1 MAYKKTKDFNRAE
14 YNGWTDTRILN
25 MADQNGDKL
34 GGADIPGAK
43 THHEEQNLDQ
53 LYRDV
58 IFEHYRR
65 PHNKG
70 EIPNAQI
77 VTKGNNPVC
86 GDRVTIYGKIG
97 KDGKLEHVGFD
108 GKGCAICIASSSMM
122 TEAVRGKTLEEAGT
136 ITDHF
141 KAMMR
146 NEVPFEVPASLPD
159 MEALEGV
166 RKFSVRVK
174 CATLAWTTLKNG
186 IVEYQ
191 AGKRGESS
199 IDESCAN

>member
-1 MAYKKTKDFNRAE
+1 MT
-14 YNGWTDTRILN
+14 L
-25 MADQNGDKL
+25 ADSGKFGGGDEV
-34 GGADIPGAK
+34 IGAK
-43 THHEEQNLDQ
+43 THHEEQGLDQ

-70 EIPNAQI
+70 AVEGAQI

-86 GDRVTIYGKIG
+86 GDRVTIYGKVG
-97 KDGKLEHVGFD
+97 ADGKLEHVGFD

-122 TEAVRGKTLEEAGT
+122 TEAVRGKSLDEAGA
-136 ITDHF
+136 ISDKF

-146 NEVPFEVPASLPD
+146 SEAPFEVLENLHD

-186 IVEYQ
+186 ILEYK
-191 AGKRGESS
+191 AGRGESS
-199 IDESCAN
+199 IDESCAT

>member
-1 MAYKKTKDFNRAE
+1 
-14 YNGWTDTRILN
+14 
-25 MADQNGDKL
+25 MADEV
-34 GGADIPGAK
+34 PGTR
-43 THHEEQNLDQ
+43 THQEEASLDQ

-70 EIPNAQI
+70 ALDGAEI

-86 GDRVTIYGKIG
+86 GDRVTVYGKI
-97 KDGKLEHVGFD
+97 KDGRLDDVKFE
-108 GKGCAICIASSSMM
+108 GKACAICMASSSMM
-122 TEAVRGKTLEEAGT
+122 TEAVKGKTLAEAGAVA
-136 ITDHF
+136 DNF
-141 KAMMR
+141 KSMMR
-146 NEVPFEVPASLPD
+146 NEVPFEALPEVPD
-159 MEALEGV
+159 IEALEGV

-191 AGKRGESS
+191 AGKQGGETCTE
-199 IDESCAN
+199 ESCAT

>member
-1 MAYKKTKDFNRAE
+1 MSDFNKPNSE
-14 YNGWTDTRILN
+14 EPVGT
-25 MADQNGDKL
+25 
-34 GGADIPGAK
+34 K
-43 THHEEQNLDQ
+43 THHEEQGLDA

-65 PHNKG
+65 PHHKHAIEG
-70 EIPNAQI
+70 AQI
-77 VTKGNNPVC
+77 VTKGTNPVC
-86 GDRVTIYGKIG
+86 GDRVTIYGKINASG
-97 KDGKLEHVGFD
+97 ALEEVSFD
-108 GKGCAICIASSSMM
+108 GKGCAICIASSSLM
-122 TEAVRGKTLEEAGT
+122 TEAVKGKSLEEAGK
-136 ITDHF
+136 ISDHF

-146 NEVPFEVPASLPD
+146 NEAPFEVPAHVPD

-191 AGKRGESS
+191 AGKK
-199 IDESCAN
+199 

>member
-1 MAYKKTKDFNRAE
+1 VAGTKKL
-14 YNGWTDTRILN
+14 TDSIVT
-25 MADQNGDKL
+25 
-34 GGADIPGAK
+34 GAK
-43 THHEEQNLDQ
+43 THHEEQSLDQ

-70 EIPNAQI
+70 SVPGAEI

-86 GDRVTIYGKIG
+86 GDRITVYGKVSA
-97 KDGKLEHVGFD
+97 DGKLERIGFE
-108 GKGCAICIASSSMM
+108 GKGCAICVASSSMM
-122 TEAVRGKTLEEAGT
+122 TEAVRNKPLAEAGR
-136 ITDHF
+136 ISDHF

-146 NEVPFEVPASLPD
+146 NETPFEVPPDLPD
-159 MEALEGV
+159 LEALEGV

-186 IVEYQ
+186 IVAYQ
-191 AGKRGESS
+191 AGHRGETSRE
-199 IDESCAN
+199 ESCAT

>member
-1 MAYKKTKDFNRAE
+1 VSS
-14 YNGWTDTRILN
+14 
-25 MADQNGDKL
+25 DQKFGENETQ
-34 GGADIPGAK
+34 ASK
-43 THHEEQNLDQ
+43 THNEEASLDS

-65 PHNKG
+65 PHHKG
-70 EIPNAQI
+70 ALDGAQI

-86 GDRVTIYGKIG
+86 GDRVTIYGTI
-97 KDGKLEHVGFD
+97 KDGKLDQVHFD
-108 GKGCAICIASSSMM
+108 GKGCAICMASSSMM
-122 TEAVRGKTLEEAGT
+122 TDLMSGKSLAEAGK
-136 ITDHF
+136 IADHF

-146 NEVPFEVPASLPD
+146 NEAPFEVPAELPD
-159 MEALEGV
+159 LEALEGV

-191 AGKRGESS
+191 AGQRGGETTT
-199 IDESCAN
+199 EENCET

>member
-1 MAYKKTKDFNRAE
+1 MVSDKKF
-14 YNGWTDTRILN
+14 G
-25 MADQNGDKL
+25 GD
-34 GGADIPGAK
+34 DEPIGAK
-43 THHEEQNLDQ
+43 SHQEEHGLDS

-65 PHNKG
+65 PHNKHA
-70 EIPNAQI
+70 IDAAQI

-86 GDRVTIYGKIG
+86 GDRVTVYAKVGA
-97 KDGKLEHVGFD
+97 DGKLEDVGFD

-122 TEAVRGKTLEEAGT
+122 TEAVKGKTLDEAGK
-136 ITDHF
+136 ISDHF

-146 NEVPFEVPASLPD
+146 NEVPFEVPAELPD

-174 CATLAWTTLKNG
+174 CATLSWTTLKNG

-191 AGKRGESS
+191 AGKNGGETEERCD
-199 IDESCAN
+199 IT

>member
-1 MAYKKTKDFNRAE
+1 VSDSNQKF
-14 YNGWTDTRILN
+14 
-25 MADQNGDKL
+25 
-34 GGADIPGAK
+34 GGNDVPGAQS
-43 THHEEQNLDQ
+43 HREEQGLDS

-70 EIPNAQI
+70 AIEGAEI

-86 GDRVTIYGKIG
+86 GDRVTVYAKV
-97 KDGKLEHVGFD
+97 KDGKLEHVHFD
-108 GKGCAICIASSSMM
+108 GKACAICMASSSMM
-122 TEAVRGKTLEEAGT
+122 TEAVKGKSLADAGA
-136 ITDHF
+136 ISDQF

-146 NEVPFEVPASLPD
+146 SEAPFEVPPEVPD
-159 MEALEGV
+159 LEALEGV

-186 IVEYQ
+186 IVAYL
-191 AGKRGESS
+191 AGNGQIET
-199 IDESCAN
+199 DESCAT

>member
-1 MAYKKTKDFNRAE
+1 
-14 YNGWTDTRILN
+14 
-25 MADQNGDKL
+25 MADDV
-34 GGADIPGAK
+34 PGTK
-43 THHEEQNLDQ
+43 SHHEESSLDQ

-70 EIPNAQI
+70 VIEGAEI

-86 GDRVTIYGKIG
+86 GDRVTVYGKI
-97 KDGKLEHVGFD
+97 KDGKLDEVRFE
-108 GKGCAICIASSSMM
+108 GKACAICMASSSMM
-122 TEAVRGKTLEEAGT
+122 TEAVQGKSLSDAGAVA
-136 ITDHF
+136 DRF

-146 NEVPFEVPASLPD
+146 NEVPFEPLPEVPD
-159 MEALEGV
+159 IEALEGV

-186 IVEYQ
+186 ILEYQ
-191 AGKRGESS
+191 AGRRGESS
-199 IDESCAN
+199 TEVSCTTD

>member
-1 MAYKKTKDFNRAE
+1 
-14 YNGWTDTRILN
+14 
-25 MADQNGDKL
+25 MADNDKF
-34 GGADIPGAK
+34 GSNDAPSPHGPK
-43 THHEEQNLDQ
+43 SHQEEQGLDS

-70 EIPNAQI
+70 PLDDAQI

-86 GDRVTIYGKIG
+86 GDRVTIYGHI
-97 KDGKLEHVGFD
+97 KDGKLDRIHFD

-122 TEAVRGKTLEEAGT
+122 TEAVTGKSLEEAGK

-146 NEVPFEVPASLPD
+146 NETPFEPPAEVPDL
-159 MEALEGV
+159 EALEGV

-186 IVEYQ
+186 IVAYQ
-191 AGKRGESS
+191 AGNSQSET
-199 IDESCAN
+199 DESCAT

>member
-1 MAYKKTKDFNRAE
+1 MAENEKFGSNDAPG
-14 YNGWTDTRILN
+14 NGPKSH
-25 MADQNGDKL
+25 Q
-34 GGADIPGAK
+34 
-43 THHEEQNLDQ
+43 EEQGLDS

-70 EIPNAQI
+70 TLENAQI

-86 GDRVTIYGKIG
+86 GDRVTIYGHV
-97 KDGKLEHVGFD
+97 KDGKLDHVHFD

-122 TEAVRGKTLEEAGT
+122 TEAVTGKTLDEAGK
-136 ITDHF
+136 IADHF

-146 NEVPFEVPASLPD
+146 NETPFEPPAEVPDL
-159 MEALEGV
+159 EALEGV

-186 IVEYQ
+186 IVAFQ
-191 AGKRGESS
+191 AGSGHSET
-199 IDESCAN
+199 DESCAT

>member
-1 MAYKKTKDFNRAE
+1 VSDKKF
-14 YNGWTDTRILN
+14 G
-25 MADQNGDKL
+25 GDEVQ
-34 GGADIPGAK
+34 GAR
-43 THHEEQNLDQ
+43 THHEEQGLDA

-70 EIPNAQI
+70 VLEGAEI

-86 GDRVTIYGKIG
+86 GDRVTIFGKI
-97 KDGKLEHVGFD
+97 KDGKLEHVHFD

-122 TEAVRGKTLEEAGT
+122 TDAVRGKTLEEAGK
-136 ITDHF
+136 ISDHF

-146 NEVPFEVPASLPD
+146 NEAPFEVPPDIPD

-166 RKFSVRVK
+166 RKFSIRVK

-186 IVEYQ
+186 IVEYL
-191 AGKRGESS
+191 AGKGNSE
-199 IDESCAN
+199 IDESCST